1 MLNHESGD
9 KYDQTV
15 IPLHHW
21 SFLFFH
27 SSLQTLK
34 AEDLE
39 SSHVREHFFSNFFP
53 RQHSGRLTRLFLAVI
68 LHRKGKLDH
77 MLVPIK
83 TLAVGIQELHHKS
96 WKSLNRGGNSCI
108 KDHFYNTWLLYVHIK
123 HFKCFF
129 LTKLGLSNCFCGHKG
144 NES

>member
-1 MLNHESGD
+1 MLNCESGD

-15 IPLHHW
+15 IPFHHW
-21 SFLFFH
+21 LVFFT
-27 SSLQTLK
+27 LLMQTLK

-39 SSHVREHFFSNFFP
+39 ISHVRANFFFP
-53 RQHSGRLTRLFLAVI
+53 RQLSGRLTRLFLAVI
-68 LHRKGKLDH
+68 LHRKGKLDR

-129 LTKLGLSNCFCGHKG
+129 ALNGFFKLFLWS
-144 NES
+144 